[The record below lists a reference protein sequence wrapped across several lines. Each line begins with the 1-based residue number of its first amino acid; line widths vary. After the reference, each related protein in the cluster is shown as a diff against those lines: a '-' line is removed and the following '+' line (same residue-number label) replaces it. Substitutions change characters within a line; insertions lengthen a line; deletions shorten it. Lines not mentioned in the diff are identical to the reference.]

1 MTQQEPAN
9 PAFGEADLS
18 NCERE
23 QIQFASSIQP
33 NGALL
38 VLREPELEIIQTS
51 ANACDFLGLESLL
64 GTRLDQI
71 EGDLADKV
79 SCHLGDRMDRI
90 PIAVKCRLGSPMQKF
105 DGLVH
110 RPPEGGL
117 IIELEEA
124 SASLNLSQNL
134 EGSLRKILETA
145 SLTEL
150 CTEAATIFKDLIG
163 FDRIMIYRFDEEGHG
178 EVFAERREEHL
189 EPFLGNRYPAS
200 DIPQIARRL
209 YERNRVRV
217 LADVD
222 YEPVPLEPGLSP
234 LTGRDLDMSLC
245 NLRSMSPIHI
255 QYLQNMG
262 VNATL
267 VASLMVAGRL
277 WGLIACHHYSPRRV
291 PYETRAVVELL
302 AETVATRL
310 AALESFVQ
318 AEAELMVQRLEQ
330 RLIEAISRDGDWKSA
345 LFEHSRSLL
354 QPLDAGGAALLFEG
368 EVRTT
373 GEVPGTHELR
383 SIGGWLDK
391 QETKGQISTTSLGL
405 EAPDF
410 AALTPVASGV
420 LAMPLSSVP
429 GEYLIWFRPERIR
442 TVTWGGNP
450 FKPVIVGNDPS
461 DLSPRRSFS
470 QWHQVVE
477 GTADPWTA
485 ADLST
490 AHLIGNTL
498 ADVVLQFRSVRMV
511 IAQQQLDQVSNQV
524 QGSEQPVITTTPGG
538 RILLVNDAFK
548 RLLNSPAPE
557 LSSINDL
564 PALFVDPNAVRQSL
578 DELLRHQN
586 IWRGEVLLKA
596 KEGEFRALRV
606 RADAVMSAPDQLLG
620 FVFLFT
626 DLTEQKTAEKARRHF
641 QEKLIGRHQIHG
653 LQINSRSDLLYR
665 NLLSSVI
672 GNAQLAA
679 LEITD
684 SMELAQIPAK
694 LESIQ
699 ASVARSRELLEHL
712 MWHAMAD
719 GGAEPSDDP
728 EPES

>member
-1 MTQQEPAN
+1 MTQQEPAT

-23 QIQFASSIQP
+23 QIHLAGSIQP
-33 NGALL
+33 HGALL
-38 VLREPELEIIQTS
+38 VLREPELEIVQVS
-51 ANACDFLGLESLL
+51 ANACGFLGLESLL
-64 GTRLDQI
+64 GAKLDQI
-71 EGDLADKV
+71 EGDLAEKV
-79 SCHLGDRMDRI
+79 RRHLGDRMDRI
-90 PIAVKCRLGSPMQKF
+90 PIAVRCHLGAPAREF
-105 DGLVH
+105 DGLMH

-117 IIELEEA
+117 IVELEEA
-124 SASLNLSQNL
+124 GASLNLSQHL

-145 SLTEL
+145 SLAEL
-150 CTEAATIFKDLIG
+150 CTEAAAIFKRLTG
-163 FDRIMIYRFDEEGHG
+163 FDRIMVYRFDEEGHG

-217 LADVD
+217 LVDVD
-222 YEPVPLEPGLSP
+222 YAPVPLEPSLSP
-234 LTGRDLDMSLC
+234 ITGQDLDMSLC

-277 WGLIACHHYSPRRV
+277 WGLVACHHYSPCHV

-302 AETVATRL
+302 AETIATRL

-330 RLIEAISRDGDWKSA
+330 RLVEAISRDGDWKSA
-345 LFEHSRSLL
+345 LFEHTRSLL
-354 QPLDAGGAALLFEG
+354 QPLDADGAALLFEG

-373 GEVPGTHELR
+373 GDVPGTHELR
-383 SIGGWLDK
+383 RIGEWLDK
-391 QETKGQISTTSLGL
+391 QETKGQKVTASLGL
-405 EAPDF
+405 DEPAF
-410 AALTPVASGV
+410 AALTPVASEL
-420 LAMPLSSVP
+420 LATPLSNVP
-429 GEYLIWFRPERIR
+429 SKYLIWFRPERIR

-477 GTADPWTA
+477 GTSDPWTA

-490 AHLIGNTL
+490 ARLIGSTL
-498 ADVVLQFRSVRMV
+498 ADVLLQFRSVRMV
-511 IAQQQLDQVSNQV
+511 IAQQQLEQVSGEV
-524 QGSEQPVITTTPGG
+524 QLSEQPVITATPGG

-548 RLLNSPAPE
+548 RLLKSPLPE
-557 LSSINDL
+557 LSSVNDL
-564 PALFVDPNAVRQSL
+564 PALFADPNTVRRSL
-578 DELLRHQN
+578 DELLRHRN
-586 IWRGEVLLKA
+586 IWRGEVLLPSR
-596 KEGEFRALRV
+596 EGEPRALRV
-606 RADAVMSAPDQLLG
+606 RADAVMSTPEHLLG

-626 DLTEQKTAEKARRHF
+626 DLTERKAAENARRHF
-641 QEKLIGRHQIHG
+641 QERLIGRHQMHG
-653 LQINSRSDLLYR
+653 LQLNSKSDLLYR

-694 LESIQ
+694 LESVQ

-712 MWHAMAD
+712 MWHAMND
-719 GGAEPSDDP
+719 GGAGASDDSD
-728 EPES
+728 PES